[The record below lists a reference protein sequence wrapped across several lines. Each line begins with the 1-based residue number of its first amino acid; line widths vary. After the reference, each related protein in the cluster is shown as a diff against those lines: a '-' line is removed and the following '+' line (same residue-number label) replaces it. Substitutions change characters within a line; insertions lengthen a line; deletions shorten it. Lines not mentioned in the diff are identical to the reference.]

1 MASPRRAVLTIALS
15 VFVLDRI
22 AKGIVATKMQVGESI
37 SLIPHVLDIT
47 YVLNNGAA
55 FGVLQHRQPLFIA
68 VALLLLVGVVWVTV
82 RRADIP
88 SRLAWGLGLLAG
100 GAAGN
105 LWDRVVAGQVIDF
118 VHFNYWPV
126 FNFADASIVI
136 GMGLVLYDYWKHD
149 LARDETAG
157 GEPREGSAESS
168 HDDSQRS
175 S

>member
-1 MASPRRAVLTIALS
+1 MARARRAVLAIAVA
-15 VFVLDRI
+15 VFLIDRI
-22 AKGIVATKMQVGESI
+22 AKGIVASNMQVGESI

-55 FGVLQHRQPLFIA
+55 FGVLQHREPLFIV
-68 VALLLLVGVVWVTV
+68 VALLLLVGVLWVTFT
-82 RRADIP
+82 RDTLP
-88 SRLAWGLGLLAG
+88 SRLTWGLGLLAG

-118 VHFNYWPV
+118 VHFHYWPV

-136 GMGLVLYDYWKHD
+136 GMGLVLYDYWRHD
-149 LARDETAG
+149 AAQPDAGSGEEGEGPAEQRD
-157 GEPREGSAESS
+157 
-168 HDDSQRS
+168 DDSQRS